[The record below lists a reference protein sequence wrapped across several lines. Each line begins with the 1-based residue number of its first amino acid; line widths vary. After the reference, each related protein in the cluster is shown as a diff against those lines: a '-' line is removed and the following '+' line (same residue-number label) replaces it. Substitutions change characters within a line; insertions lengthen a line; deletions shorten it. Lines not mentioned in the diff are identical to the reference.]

1 MDIEKKQQAFRTILR
16 PHSME
21 KRRFFLLFFNQTIRR
36 IIMTIEMIIVLAIL
50 AFMVVMLLTRI
61 IPYGVTAMICCV
73 AFVLTGVCDLSTAF
87 SGLSNST
94 TIMVATMI
102 VVATALGKTSLVHR
116 LRGVMTNLQGKQG
129 IFLVVALYVIT
140 IALSQ
145 LMGQIACLSIMLLF
159 VQTLDE
165 KSSISPARMLFAVA
179 CINTIWTSK
188 IPIGMGA
195 TMPGTINSFY
205 QGMVGPEDLLAITD
219 YFKAGILPAIVGT
232 LYCILCYK
240 LIPSGKIDSS
250 QVKDVKD
257 AAPLSRRDEIIIF
270 LVFLLVM
277 GGFMFSNQL
286 GSDITNVLPAAG
298 VLILILTKVLSVKE
312 AVSTLTS
319 DMVWMIAGMTV
330 MSSVLGSTGVGDL
343 IGNTVLNILGS
354 NPSGLFVT
362 IVFCVVTTLLTNFL
376 SNMGTM
382 ALMCPIA
389 AATAQAGDMNV
400 KAVVLVAAVSSWF
413 AVAMPTG
420 CAGAMMAFGIGNHN
434 ALKVMKFTL
443 PLVLL
448 LMVSLIIGVNLF
460 FPIYN

>member
-1 MDIEKKQQAFRTILR
+1 
-16 PHSME
+16 
-21 KRRFFLLFFNQTIRR
+21 
-36 IIMTIEMIIVLAIL
+36 MTIEMIIVLAIL

-102 VVATALGKTSLVHR
+102 VVASALGKTSLVHR
-116 LRGVMTNLQGKQG
+116 LRGTITNLQGKQG
-129 IFLVVALYVIT
+129 IFLVVALYGIT

-179 CINTIWTSK
+179 CINTIWTAK

-195 TMPGTINSFY
+195 TMPGNINSFY

-232 LYCILCYK
+232 VYCILCYK
-240 LIPSGKIDSS
+240 LIPSGKIDNS
-250 QVKDVKD
+250 QVKDVKETE
-257 AAPLSRRDEIIIF
+257 ALSRRDEIITF
-270 LVFLLVM
+270 LVFFLVM
-277 GGFMFSNQL
+277 GGFMLSKQL
-286 GSDITNVLPAAG
+286 GSDVTNVLPAAG

-354 NPSGLFVT
+354 NPSGLFVS
-362 IVFCVVTTLLTNFL
+362 IVFCVVTTILTNFL

-389 AATAQAGDMNV
+389 AATAQAGGMNV

-413 AVAMPTG
+413 AIAMPTG

-434 ALKVMKFTL
+434 AFKVMKFTL

-448 LMVSLIIGVNLF
+448 LMISLIIGVNLF

>member
-1 MDIEKKQQAFRTILR
+1 
-16 PHSME
+16 
-21 KRRFFLLFFNQTIRR
+21 
-36 IIMTIEMIIVLAIL
+36 MTIEMIIVLAIL

-102 VVATALGKTSLVHR
+102 VVASALGKTSLVHR
-116 LRGVMTNLQGKQG
+116 LRGIMTNLQGKQG
-129 IFLVVALYVIT
+129 IFLVVALYGIT

-232 LYCILCYK
+232 VYCILCYK
-240 LIPSGKIDSS
+240 LIPSGKIDNS
-250 QVKDVKD
+250 QVKDVKETE
-257 AAPLSRRDEIIIF
+257 ALSRRDEIITF
-270 LVFLLVM
+270 LVFFLVM

-286 GSDITNVLPAAG
+286 GRDVTNVLPAAG

-354 NPSGLFVT
+354 NPSGLFVS
-362 IVFCVVTTLLTNFL
+362 IVFCVVTTILTNFL

-389 AATAQAGDMNV
+389 AATAQAGGMNV

-413 AVAMPTG
+413 AIAMPTG

-434 ALKVMKFTL
+434 AFKVMKFTL

-448 LMVSLIIGVNLF
+448 LMISLIIGVNLF

>member
-1 MDIEKKQQAFRTILR
+1 
-16 PHSME
+16 
-21 KRRFFLLFFNQTIRR
+21 
-36 IIMTIEMIIVLAIL
+36 MTIEMIIVLAIL

-102 VVATALGKTSLVHR
+102 VVASALGKTSLVHR

-232 LYCILCYK
+232 VYCILCYK
-240 LIPSGKIDSS
+240 LIPSGKIDNS
-250 QVKDVKD
+250 QVKDVKETE
-257 AAPLSRRDEIIIF
+257 ALSRRDEIITF
-270 LVFLLVM
+270 LVFFLVM

-286 GSDITNVLPAAG
+286 GSDVTNVLPAAG

-354 NPSGLFVT
+354 NPSGLFVS
-362 IVFCVVTTLLTNFL
+362 IVFCVVTTILTNFL

-389 AATAQAGDMNV
+389 AATAQAGGMNV

-413 AVAMPTG
+413 AIAMPTG

-434 ALKVMKFTL
+434 AFKVMKFTL

-448 LMVSLIIGVNLF
+448 LMISLIIGVNLF

>member
-1 MDIEKKQQAFRTILR
+1 
-16 PHSME
+16 
-21 KRRFFLLFFNQTIRR
+21 
-36 IIMTIEMIIVLAIL
+36 MTIEMIIVLAIL

-102 VVATALGKTSLVHR
+102 VVASALGKTSLVHR

-219 YFKAGILPAIVGT
+219 YFKAGILPAIVST

-240 LIPSGKIDSS
+240 LIPSGKIDNS
-250 QVKDVKD
+250 QVKDVKETE
-257 AAPLSRRDEIIIF
+257 ALSRRDEIITF
-270 LVFLLVM
+270 LVFFLVM

-286 GSDITNVLPAAG
+286 GSDVTNVLPAAG

-354 NPSGLFVT
+354 NPSGLFVS
-362 IVFCVVTTLLTNFL
+362 IVFCVVTTILTNFL

-389 AATAQAGDMNV
+389 AATAQAGGMNV

-413 AVAMPTG
+413 AIAMPTG

-434 ALKVMKFTL
+434 AFKVMKFTL

-448 LMVSLIIGVNLF
+448 LMISLIIGVNLF

>member
-1 MDIEKKQQAFRTILR
+1 
-16 PHSME
+16 
-21 KRRFFLLFFNQTIRR
+21 
-36 IIMTIEMIIVLAIL
+36 MTIEMIIVLAIL

-102 VVATALGKTSLVHR
+102 VVASALGKTSLVHR
-116 LRGVMTNLQGKQG
+116 LRGTITNLQGKQG

-140 IALSQ
+140 LALSQ

-179 CINTIWTSK
+179 CINTIWTAK

-232 LYCILCYK
+232 VYCILCYK
-240 LIPSGKIDSS
+240 LIPSGKIDNS
-250 QVKDVKD
+250 QVKDVKETE
-257 AAPLSRRDEIIIF
+257 ALSRRDEIITF
-270 LVFLLVM
+270 LVFFLVM

-286 GSDITNVLPAAG
+286 GSNVTNVLPAAG
-298 VLILILTKVLSVKE
+298 VLVLILTKVLSVKE

-354 NPSGLFVT
+354 NPSGLFVS
-362 IVFCVVTTLLTNFL
+362 IVFCVVTTILTNFL

-389 AATAQAGDMNV
+389 AATAQAGGMNV

-413 AVAMPTG
+413 AIAMPTG

-434 ALKVMKFTL
+434 AFKVMKFTL

-448 LMVSLIIGVNLF
+448 LMISLIIGVNLF

>member
-1 MDIEKKQQAFRTILR
+1 
-16 PHSME
+16 
-21 KRRFFLLFFNQTIRR
+21 
-36 IIMTIEMIIVLAIL
+36 MTIEMIIVLAIL

-102 VVATALGKTSLVHR
+102 VVASALGKTSLVHR

-240 LIPSGKIDSS
+240 LIPSGKIDNS
-250 QVKDVKD
+250 QVKDVKETE
-257 AAPLSRRDEIIIF
+257 ALSRRDEIITF
-270 LVFLLVM
+270 LVFFLVM

-286 GSDITNVLPAAG
+286 GSDVTNVLPAAG

-354 NPSGLFVT
+354 NPSGLFVS
-362 IVFCVVTTLLTNFL
+362 IVFCVVTTILTNFL

-389 AATAQAGDMNV
+389 AATAQAGGMNV

-413 AVAMPTG
+413 AIAMPTG

-434 ALKVMKFTL
+434 AFKVMKFTL

-448 LMVSLIIGVNLF
+448 LMISLIIGVNLF

>member
-1 MDIEKKQQAFRTILR
+1 
-16 PHSME
+16 
-21 KRRFFLLFFNQTIRR
+21 
-36 IIMTIEMIIVLAIL
+36 MTIEMIIVLTIL

-188 IPIGMGA
+188 LPIGMGA

-240 LIPSGKIDSS
+240 LIPSGRIDSS
-250 QVKDVKD
+250 QVKDVKE

-389 AATAQAGDMNV
+389 AATAQAGGMNV

-434 ALKVMKFTL
+434 AFKVMKFTL

-448 LMVSLIIGVNLF
+448 LMVSLIVGVNLF

>member
-1 MDIEKKQQAFRTILR
+1 
-16 PHSME
+16 
-21 KRRFFLLFFNQTIRR
+21 
-36 IIMTIEMIIVLAIL
+36 MTIEMIIVLAIL

-116 LRGVMTNLQGKQG
+116 LRGVMTNLQGKQD

-240 LIPSGKIDSS
+240 LIPSGKIDNS
-250 QVKDVKD
+250 QVKDVKETE
-257 AAPLSRRDEIIIF
+257 ALSRRDEIITF
-270 LVFLLVM
+270 LVFFLVM

-286 GSDITNVLPAAG
+286 GSDVTNVLPAAG

-354 NPSGLFVT
+354 NPSGLFVS
-362 IVFCVVTTLLTNFL
+362 IVFCVVTTILTNFL

-389 AATAQAGDMNV
+389 AATAQAGGMNV

-413 AVAMPTG
+413 AIAMPTG

-434 ALKVMKFTL
+434 AFKVMKFTL

-448 LMVSLIIGVNLF
+448 LMISLIIGVNLF

>member
-1 MDIEKKQQAFRTILR
+1 
-16 PHSME
+16 
-21 KRRFFLLFFNQTIRR
+21 
-36 IIMTIEMIIVLAIL
+36 MTIEMIIVLAIL

-102 VVATALGKTSLVHR
+102 VVASALGKTSLVHR
-116 LRGVMTNLQGKQG
+116 LRGTITNLQGKQG
-129 IFLVVALYVIT
+129 IFLVVALYGIT

-179 CINTIWTSK
+179 CINTIWTAK

-232 LYCILCYK
+232 VYCILCYK
-240 LIPSGKIDSS
+240 LIPSGKIDNS
-250 QVKDVKD
+250 QVKDVKETE
-257 AAPLSRRDEIIIF
+257 ALSRRDEIITF
-270 LVFLLVM
+270 LVFFLVM
-277 GGFMFSNQL
+277 GGFMLSKQL
-286 GSDITNVLPAAG
+286 GSDVTNVLPAAG

-354 NPSGLFVT
+354 NPSGLFVS
-362 IVFCVVTTLLTNFL
+362 IVFCVVTTILTNFL
-376 SNMGTM
+376 SNMGNMGTM

-389 AATAQAGDMNV
+389 AATAQAGGMNV

-413 AVAMPTG
+413 AIAMPTG

-434 ALKVMKFTL
+434 AFKVMKFTL

-448 LMVSLIIGVNLF
+448 LMISLIIGVNLF

>member
-1 MDIEKKQQAFRTILR
+1 
-16 PHSME
+16 
-21 KRRFFLLFFNQTIRR
+21 
-36 IIMTIEMIIVLAIL
+36 MTIEMIIVLAIL

-102 VVATALGKTSLVHR
+102 VVASALGKTSLVHR

-129 IFLVVALYVIT
+129 IFLVVALCVIT

-240 LIPSGKIDSS
+240 LIPSGKIDNS
-250 QVKDVKD
+250 QVKDVKETE
-257 AAPLSRRDEIIIF
+257 ALSRRDGIITF
-270 LVFLLVM
+270 LVFFLVM

-286 GSDITNVLPAAG
+286 GSDVTNVLPAAG

-354 NPSGLFVT
+354 NPSGLFVS
-362 IVFCVVTTLLTNFL
+362 IVFCVVTTILTNFL

-389 AATAQAGDMNV
+389 AATAQAGGMNV

-413 AVAMPTG
+413 AIAMPTG

-434 ALKVMKFTL
+434 AFKVMKFTL
-443 PLVLL
+443 PLVFL
-448 LMVSLIIGVNLF
+448 LMISLIIGVNLF

>member
-1 MDIEKKQQAFRTILR
+1 
-16 PHSME
+16 
-21 KRRFFLLFFNQTIRR
+21 
-36 IIMTIEMIIVLAIL
+36 MTIEMIIVLAIL

-102 VVATALGKTSLVHR
+102 VVASALGKTSLVHR

-240 LIPSGKIDSS
+240 LIPSGKIDNS
-250 QVKDVKD
+250 QVKDVKETE
-257 AAPLSRRDEIIIF
+257 ALSRRDEIITF
-270 LVFLLVM
+270 LVFFLVM

-286 GSDITNVLPAAG
+286 GSDVTNVLPAAG

-354 NPSGLFVT
+354 NPSGLFVS
-362 IVFCVVTTLLTNFL
+362 IVFCVVTTILTNFL

-389 AATAQAGDMNV
+389 AATAQAGGMNV

-413 AVAMPTG
+413 AIAMPTG

-434 ALKVMKFTL
+434 AFKVMKFTL
-443 PLVLL
+443 PLVFL
-448 LMVSLIIGVNLF
+448 LMISLIIGVNLF

>member
-1 MDIEKKQQAFRTILR
+1 
-16 PHSME
+16 
-21 KRRFFLLFFNQTIRR
+21 
-36 IIMTIEMIIVLAIL
+36 MTIEMIIVLAIL

-102 VVATALGKTSLVHR
+102 VVASALGKTSLVHR

-188 IPIGMGA
+188 VPIGMGA

-240 LIPSGKIDSS
+240 LIPSGKIDNS
-250 QVKDVKD
+250 QVKDVKETE
-257 AAPLSRRDEIIIF
+257 ALSRRDEIITF
-270 LVFLLVM
+270 LVFFLVM

-286 GSDITNVLPAAG
+286 GSDVTNVLPAAG

-354 NPSGLFVT
+354 NPSGLFVS
-362 IVFCVVTTLLTNFL
+362 IVFCVVTTILTNFL

-389 AATAQAGDMNV
+389 AATAQAGGMNV

-413 AVAMPTG
+413 AIAMPTG

-434 ALKVMKFTL
+434 AFKVMKFTL

-448 LMVSLIIGVNLF
+448 LMISLIIGVNLF

>member
-1 MDIEKKQQAFRTILR
+1 
-16 PHSME
+16 
-21 KRRFFLLFFNQTIRR
+21 
-36 IIMTIEMIIVLAIL
+36 MTIEMIIVLAIL
-50 AFMVVMLLTRI
+50 AFMVIMLLTRA
-61 IPYGVTAMICCV
+61 IPYGVTGMICCV

-102 VVATALGKTSLVHR
+102 VVASALGKTSLVHR
-116 LRGVMTNLQGKQG
+116 LRGIMTNLQGKQG

-195 TMPGTINSFY
+195 TIPGTINSFY

-232 LYCILCYK
+232 VYCILCYK
-240 LIPSGKIDSS
+240 LIPSGKIDNS
-250 QVKDVKD
+250 QVKDVKETE
-257 AAPLSRRDEIIIF
+257 ALSRRDEIITF
-270 LVFLLVM
+270 LVFFLVM
-277 GGFMFSNQL
+277 GGFMLSNQL
-286 GSDITNVLPAAG
+286 GSDVTNVLPAAG

-354 NPSGLFVT
+354 NPSGLFVS
-362 IVFCVVTTLLTNFL
+362 IVFCVVTTILTNFL

-389 AATAQAGDMNV
+389 AATAQAGGMNV

-413 AVAMPTG
+413 AIAMPTG

-434 ALKVMKFTL
+434 AFKVMKFTL

-448 LMVSLIIGVNLF
+448 LMISLIIGVNLF

>member
-1 MDIEKKQQAFRTILR
+1 
-16 PHSME
+16 
-21 KRRFFLLFFNQTIRR
+21 
-36 IIMTIEMIIVLAIL
+36 MTIEMIIVLAIL

-102 VVATALGKTSLVHR
+102 VVASALGKTSLVHR
-116 LRGVMTNLQGKQG
+116 LRGTITNLQGKQG
-129 IFLVVALYVIT
+129 IFLVVALYGIT

-232 LYCILCYK
+232 VYCILCYK
-240 LIPSGKIDSS
+240 LIPSGKIDNS
-250 QVKDVKD
+250 QVKDVKETE
-257 AAPLSRRDEIIIF
+257 ALSRRDEIITF
-270 LVFLLVM
+270 LVFFLVM

-286 GSDITNVLPAAG
+286 GSNVTNVLPAAG

-354 NPSGLFVT
+354 NPSGLFVS
-362 IVFCVVTTLLTNFL
+362 IVFCVVTTILTNFL

-389 AATAQAGDMNV
+389 AATGTGWWHECEGRGSGGGCFQ
-400 KAVVLVAAVSSWF
+400 LVRH
-413 AVAMPTG
+413 
-420 CAGAMMAFGIGNHN
+420 CN
-434 ALKVMKFTL
+434 AHRLCRCHDGL
-443 PLVLL
+443 WHW
-448 LMVSLIIGVNLF
+448 
-460 FPIYN
+460 

>member
-1 MDIEKKQQAFRTILR
+1 
-16 PHSME
+16 
-21 KRRFFLLFFNQTIRR
+21 
-36 IIMTIEMIIVLAIL
+36 MTIEIIIVLAIL

-102 VVATALGKTSLVHR
+102 VVASALGKTSLVHR

-129 IFLVVALYVIT
+129 IFLVVALCVIT

-240 LIPSGKIDSS
+240 LIPSGKIDNS
-250 QVKDVKD
+250 QVKDVKETE
-257 AAPLSRRDEIIIF
+257 ALSRRDEIITF
-270 LVFLLVM
+270 LVFFLVM

-286 GSDITNVLPAAG
+286 GSDVTNVLPAAG

-354 NPSGLFVT
+354 NPSGLFVS
-362 IVFCVVTTLLTNFL
+362 IVFCVVTTILTNFL

-389 AATAQAGDMNV
+389 AATAQAGGMNV

-413 AVAMPTG
+413 AIAMPTG

-434 ALKVMKFTL
+434 AFKVMKFTL

-448 LMVSLIIGVNLF
+448 LMISLIIGVNLF

>member
-1 MDIEKKQQAFRTILR
+1 
-16 PHSME
+16 
-21 KRRFFLLFFNQTIRR
+21 
-36 IIMTIEMIIVLAIL
+36 MTIEMIIVLAIL

-102 VVATALGKTSLVHR
+102 VVASALGKTSLVHR
-116 LRGVMTNLQGKQG
+116 LRGIMTNLQGKQG

-240 LIPSGKIDSS
+240 LIPSGKIDNS
-250 QVKDVKD
+250 QVKDVKETE
-257 AAPLSRRDEIIIF
+257 ALSRRDEIITF
-270 LVFLLVM
+270 LVFFLVM

-286 GSDITNVLPAAG
+286 GSDVTNVLPAAG

-354 NPSGLFVT
+354 NPIGLFVS
-362 IVFCVVTTLLTNFL
+362 IVFCVVTTILTNFL

-389 AATAQAGDMNV
+389 AATAQAGGMNV

-413 AVAMPTG
+413 AIAMPTG

-434 ALKVMKFTL
+434 AFKVMKFTL

-448 LMVSLIIGVNLF
+448 LMISLIIGVNLF

>member
-1 MDIEKKQQAFRTILR
+1 
-16 PHSME
+16 ME
-21 KRRFFLLFFNQTIRR
+21 NINL
-36 IIMTIEMIIVLAIL
+36 IITLAVMV
-50 AFMVVMLLTRI
+50 FMMVSFVI
-61 IPYGVTAMICCV
+61 QKWSYGLTAMTCII
-73 AFVLTGVCDLSTAF
+73 ALALTGVIDVKTAF
-87 SGLSNST
+87 SGFSNTT
-94 TIMVATMI
+94 TILIATMMVI
-102 VVATALGKTSLVHR
+102 AGAIGKTSLIQRIRSVMAKAKGKS
-116 LRGVMTNLQGKQG
+116 GVLLILLICAFTTL
-129 IFLVVALYVIT
+129 LT
-140 IALSQ
+140 Q
-145 LMGQIACLSIMLLF
+145 LMGMTAVMAIMLMF

-232 LYCILCYK
+232 VYCILCYK
-240 LIPSGKIDSS
+240 LIPSGKIDNS
-250 QVKDVKD
+250 QVKDVKETE
-257 AAPLSRRDEIIIF
+257 ALSRRDEIITF
-270 LVFLLVM
+270 LVFFLVM

-286 GSDITNVLPAAG
+286 GSNVTNVLPAAG

-354 NPSGLFVT
+354 NPSGLFVS
-362 IVFCVVTTLLTNFL
+362 IVFCVVTTILTNFL

-389 AATAQAGDMNV
+389 AATAQAGGMNV

-413 AVAMPTG
+413 AIAMPTG

-434 ALKVMKFTL
+434 AFKVMKFTL

-448 LMVSLIIGVNLF
+448 LMISLIIGVNLF

>member
-1 MDIEKKQQAFRTILR
+1 
-16 PHSME
+16 
-21 KRRFFLLFFNQTIRR
+21 
-36 IIMTIEMIIVLAIL
+36 MTIEMIIVLAIL

-434 ALKVMKFTL
+434 AFKVMKFTL

>member
-1 MDIEKKQQAFRTILR
+1 
-16 PHSME
+16 
-21 KRRFFLLFFNQTIRR
+21 
-36 IIMTIEMIIVLAIL
+36 MTIEMIIVLAIL

-102 VVATALGKTSLVHR
+102 VVASALGKTSLVHR
-116 LRGVMTNLQGKQG
+116 LRGTITNLQGKQG
-129 IFLVVALYVIT
+129 IFLVVALYGIT

-145 LMGQIACLSIMLLF
+145 LMGQLACLSIMLLF

-179 CINTIWTSK
+179 CINTIWTAK

-232 LYCILCYK
+232 VYCILCYK
-240 LIPSGKIDSS
+240 LIPSGKIDNS
-250 QVKDVKD
+250 QVKDVKETE
-257 AAPLSRRDEIIIF
+257 ALSRRDEIITF
-270 LVFLLVM
+270 LVFFLVM
-277 GGFMFSNQL
+277 GGFMLSKQL
-286 GSDITNVLPAAG
+286 GSDVTNVLPAAG

-354 NPSGLFVT
+354 NPSGLFVS
-362 IVFCVVTTLLTNFL
+362 IVFCVVTTILTNFL

-389 AATAQAGDMNV
+389 AATAQAGGMNV

-413 AVAMPTG
+413 AIAMPTG

-434 ALKVMKFTL
+434 AFKVMKFTL

-448 LMVSLIIGVNLF
+448 LMISLIIGVNLF

>member
-1 MDIEKKQQAFRTILR
+1 
-16 PHSME
+16 
-21 KRRFFLLFFNQTIRR
+21 
-36 IIMTIEMIIVLAIL
+36 MTIEMIIVLAIL

>member
-1 MDIEKKQQAFRTILR
+1 
-16 PHSME
+16 
-21 KRRFFLLFFNQTIRR
+21 
-36 IIMTIEMIIVLAIL
+36 MTIEMIIVLAIL
-50 AFMVVMLLTRI
+50 TFMVVMLLTRI

-102 VVATALGKTSLVHR
+102 VVASALGKTSLVHR
-116 LRGVMTNLQGKQG
+116 LRGIMTNLQGKQG

-240 LIPSGKIDSS
+240 LIPSGKIDNS
-250 QVKDVKD
+250 QVKDVKETE
-257 AAPLSRRDEIIIF
+257 ALSRRDEIITF
-270 LVFLLVM
+270 LVFFLVM

-286 GSDITNVLPAAG
+286 GSDVTNVLPAAG

-354 NPSGLFVT
+354 NPSGLFVS
-362 IVFCVVTTLLTNFL
+362 IVFCVVTTILTNFL

-389 AATAQAGDMNV
+389 AATAQAGGMNV

-413 AVAMPTG
+413 AIAMPTG

-434 ALKVMKFTL
+434 AFKVMKFTL

-448 LMVSLIIGVNLF
+448 LMISLIIGVNLF

>member
-1 MDIEKKQQAFRTILR
+1 
-16 PHSME
+16 
-21 KRRFFLLFFNQTIRR
+21 
-36 IIMTIEMIIVLAIL
+36 MTIEIIIVLAIL

-102 VVATALGKTSLVHR
+102 VVASALGKTSLVHR

-129 IFLVVALYVIT
+129 IFLVVALCVIT

-240 LIPSGKIDSS
+240 LIPSGKIDNS
-250 QVKDVKD
+250 QVKDVKETE
-257 AAPLSRRDEIIIF
+257 ALSRRDEIITF
-270 LVFLLVM
+270 LVFFLVM

-286 GSDITNVLPAAG
+286 GSDVTNVLPAAG

-319 DMVWMIAGMTV
+319 DMVWMLAGMTV

-354 NPSGLFVT
+354 NPSGLFVS
-362 IVFCVVTTLLTNFL
+362 IVFCVVTTILTNFL

-389 AATAQAGDMNV
+389 AATAQAGGMNV

-413 AVAMPTG
+413 AIAMPTG

-434 ALKVMKFTL
+434 AFKVMKFTL

-448 LMVSLIIGVNLF
+448 LMISLIIGVNLF

>member
-1 MDIEKKQQAFRTILR
+1 
-16 PHSME
+16 
-21 KRRFFLLFFNQTIRR
+21 
-36 IIMTIEMIIVLAIL
+36 MTIETIIVLAIL